1 MAKEDDTEK
10 QEDSQATKKE
20 DDTKKQEDPQVT
32 KKEDDTKKDDT
43 KKQED
48 SQATKKEEKTSSGG
62 MLQWII
68 MAVVVIICIG
78 AGFGVGRILGGN
90 GTPEPAQPPEPPQQD
105 QPTRIENIKENDST
119 TDSQKGWYYELE
131 PIVAC
136 LDEPDVTRYI
146 RATLTLKLSSELDEK
161 RGTALLEEKKPVL
174 INWLSIYLA
183 GLKLDDIRGET
194 NQRHIQLQILDAF
207 NENLFPDA
215 RPQIKKILFKEFVVQ

>member
-1 MAKEDDTEK
+1 MAKEDDTKK
-10 QEDSQATKKE
+10 QEDSQAIKKE
-20 DDTKKQEDPQVT
+20 DDTKKQEDPQAI
-32 KKEDDTKKDDT
+32 KKEDDTKE
-43 KKQED
+43 QED

-68 MAVVVIICIG
+68 LAVVVIICIG

-90 GTPEPAQPPEPPQQD
+90 GTSEPAQPPEPPRQD
-105 QPTRIENIKENDST
+105 QPTQIENIKENDST

-131 PIVAC
+131 PVIAC
-136 LDEPDVTRYI
+136 LDEPTVTRYI

-161 RGTALLEEKKPVL
+161 QGTALLEEKIPVL
-174 INWLSIYLA
+174 INWLSIHLS
-183 GLKLDDIRGET
+183 GLSVDDIRGET

-215 RPQIKKILFKEFVVQ
+215 WPQIKKILFKEFVVQ